1 MSDDNKVLAE
11 KVIGLIDRLERE
23 NIEMR
28 DFLKKF
34 IPSNDYYETNED
46 DEDVYVNHGG
56 DFCYDDGSEH
66 IGLEVVNLLNKLQS
80 EG

>member
-1 MSDDNKVLAE
+1 MSDNNKDLAE
-11 KVIGLIDRLERE
+11 KVIKLIDRLECE

-28 DFLKKF
+28 DLLKKF

-56 DFCYDDGSEH
+56 DFCYEDGSEH
-66 IGLEVVNLLNKLQS
+66 IGTEVVNLLNKLQS
-80 EG
+80 